1 LKNRL
6 DGDNG
11 LGEYHVTQKQSFSNK
26 LLVAVLVTGA
36 LYVAVYAMQYTFSV
50 LLFSFVLAYLF
61 DPFVVFLER
70 KRMHRTYGILVLYTL
85 LCVFG
90 LFCFTYLVPF
100 LTFRW
105 EALVR
110 DLPVHVKK
118 FQSLMTVWQSRMDPP
133 YTAKEWNWFL
143 DTVQSNLDALF
154 AKLGNAVYAMAGKV
168 ALNLLNLLLAP
179 VIAVFMLYYKPDIKA
194 GIIRW
199 LPSARRDFLLTIG
212 GEINRSI
219 GGFIRG
225 QIIVSVIVAG
235 LSAVPLI
242 IMDIN
247 HPVFCAIFA
256 GLASVIPFVGVILA
270 TIPPLFFS
278 YAEYQDLM
286 VMAKII
292 GVFSVIYFLEGYV
305 IKPIVFKESLDVNP
319 LVTII
324 IVMAFGELMGFWGV
338 ILAIPIAAAVK
349 IVSHHLRESK
359 CLVRGL

>member
-1 LKNRL
+1 
-6 DGDNG
+6 
-11 LGEYHVTQKQSFSNK
+11 VTQKQHFSHR
-26 LLVAVLVTGA
+26 LLVAFVIIGA
-36 LYVAVYAMQYTFSV
+36 LYAAGHAMQYTFSV

-61 DPFVVFLER
+61 DPFVVFLEHR
-70 KRMHRTYGILVLYTL
+70 KVRRIYGILVLYAI
-85 LCVFG
+85 LCIFG

-100 LTFRW
+100 LTLRW

-118 FQSLMTVWQSRMDPP
+118 FQKLMTVWQSQTDLP
-133 YTAKEWNWFL
+133 YTAEEWNWFL

-179 VIAVFMLYYKPDIKA
+179 VIAFFMLYYKPEIKA

-199 LPSARRDFLLTIG
+199 LPPARRDFLLTIG
-212 GEINRSI
+212 GDINRSI

-225 QIIVSVIVAG
+225 QIIVSIIVAG

-242 IMDIN
+242 LMDIN
-247 HPVFCAIFA
+247 HPLFCAIFA
-256 GLASVIPFVGVILA
+256 GLASVIPFIGVILA

-278 YAEYQDLM
+278 YAEYQNLM
-286 VMAKII
+286 AMAKII

-324 IVMAFGELMGFWGV
+324 MVMAFGELMGFWGV
-338 ILAIPIAAAVK
+338 ILAIPIAAAIK

-359 CLVRGL
+359 PVKQGG

>member
-1 LKNRL
+1 
-6 DGDNG
+6 
-11 LGEYHVTQKQSFSNK
+11 VTQKQPFVNK
-26 LLVAVLVTGA
+26 LLVAAILIG
-36 LYVAVYAMQYTFSV
+36 AVYAAGHAMKYTFSV

-61 DPFVVFLER
+61 DPFVVFLEQ
-70 KRMHRTYGILVLYTL
+70 KRMRRIYGILVLYTIL
-85 LCVFG
+85 FVFG

-100 LTFRW
+100 LTLRW

-118 FQSLMTVWQSRMDPP
+118 FQSLMTVWQSRMDLP
-133 YTAKEWNWFL
+133 YSAEEWNWFL
-143 DTVQSNLDALF
+143 DTVQSNLDSLF

-179 VIAVFMLYYKPDIKA
+179 VIAFFMLYYKPDIKA

-199 LPSARRDFLLTIG
+199 LPPAKRDFILTTG

-225 QIIVSVIVAG
+225 QIVVSVIVAG
-235 LSAVPLI
+235 LSAAPLI

-247 HPVFCAIFA
+247 HPLFCAIFA
-256 GLASVIPFVGVILA
+256 GLASVIPFIGVILA

-286 VMAKII
+286 IMVKII

-338 ILAIPIAAAVK
+338 ILAIPIAAAIK
-349 IVSHHLRESK
+349 IVSHNLRESES
-359 CLVRGL
+359 VEEV